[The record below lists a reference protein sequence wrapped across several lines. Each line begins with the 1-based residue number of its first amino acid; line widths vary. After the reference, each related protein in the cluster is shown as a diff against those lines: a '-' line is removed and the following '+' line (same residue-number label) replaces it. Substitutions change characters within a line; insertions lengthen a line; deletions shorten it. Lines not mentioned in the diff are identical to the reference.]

1 MEDRTVGRYEDRKLC
16 KGAKVKLSLGRGYVR
31 GEEVAAVG
39 GPGVLGSFEAS
50 GLSDLEEFVAMRQRP
65 DELLLDGG
73 GAAWRNKQAVLP
85 MTDEVGAAG
94 AGRAEHGH
102 ATSHGLE
109 DDEAEAFRD
118 RGQYDEIASFHVR
131 GEFGVG

>member
-16 KGAKVKLSLGRGYVR
+16 KGAKAKLSLGRGYVR

-73 GAAWRNKQAVLP
+73 GAAWLDK
-85 MTDEVGAAG
+85 
-94 AGRAEHGH
+94 
-102 ATSHGLE
+102 
-109 DDEAEAFRD
+109 
-118 RGQYDEIASFHVR
+118 
-131 GEFGVG
+131 